1 MRKLGLIGGTGYES
15 TLVYYRELNRK
26 VNEKCGGGVFPE
38 MAIESLDLYKALG
51 LVAAEDYEGLTAYI
65 MEKLNAL
72 AAGGADFAAL
82 TAGTMHIVF
91 DRLKDI
97 SPLPLAGIPEA
108 VCERAKAL
116 GYCKVGLLGTI
127 TTMEKDFFR
136 NAFRAAGLAVA
147 VPKKEERLLIHERIT
162 TELEFG
168 IVKESTR
175 RELISIIENM
185 RNEQGIEAVVLGC
198 TELPLILDESC
209 CPLPV
214 LDIMAIHI
222 DKLTELIHGEG

>member
-26 VNEKCGGGVFPE
+26 VNKKCGGRAFPE
-38 MAIESLDLYKALG
+38 MAIESLDLYKALE

-116 GYCKVGLLGTI
+116 GFSKVRLLGTL
-127 TTMEKDFFR
+127 TTMEKDFFKD
-136 NAFRAAGLAVA
+136 AFKAAGAAVT
-147 VPKKEERLLIHERIT
+147 VPPKGDRLLIHKRIT
-162 TELEFG
+162 SELEFG

-175 RELISIIENM
+175 KELITVIENM
-185 RNEQGIEAVVLGC
+185 RDEEGIEAVVLGC